1 VPKWKAILGVAMAV
15 GGLVMALNAFVSGP
29 HAFGAGVAAVVSMCG
44 AGALL
49 VWAGVKVAHDSGD
62 AVRVGFLR
70 RLVRWGFIAIVVLLI
85 LLLSVV
91 AFVGVQT
98 FRNRGEAAISR
109 MNGSELKLLSRL
121 NQIKKGMSYD
131 DTVSILGKP
140 DRDASGLRPSW
151 RVNGN
156 PWNQV
161 AVYFDGQGA
170 RNVRWMSIGRFGG
183 GQGAGGRPGSTL
195 DI

>member
-1 VPKWKAILGVAMAV
+1 MVVT
-15 GGLVMALNAFVSGP
+15 GLLMALNAVVSGP
-29 HAFGAGVAAVVSMCG
+29 HAFGAGVTAVVSMCG

-49 VWAGVKVAHDSGD
+49 VWAGAKVVHDSGD
-62 AVRVGFLR
+62 AVRIAFLR
-70 RLVRWGFIAIVVLLI
+70 RVVRWGFIAVVVLFI

-98 FRNRGEAAISR
+98 FRNRGEAAIAR
-109 MNGSELKLLSRL
+109 MNGSELELLSRV
-121 NQIKKGMSYD
+121 NQVRKGMSYD
-131 DTVSILGKP
+131 DTISILGKP
-140 DRDASGLRPSW
+140 DREAFGLRPSW

-170 RNVRWMSIGRFGG
+170 RNVRWMSIGRFVYERRLGE
-183 GQGAGGRPGSTL
+183 
-195 DI
+195 